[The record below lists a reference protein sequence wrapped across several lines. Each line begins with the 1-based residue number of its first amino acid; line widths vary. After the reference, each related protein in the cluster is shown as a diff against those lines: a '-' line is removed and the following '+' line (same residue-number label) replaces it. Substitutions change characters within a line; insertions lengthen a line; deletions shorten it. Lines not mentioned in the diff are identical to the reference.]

1 MENFKFLIKDNLLS
15 ITIDLAHDCGFSKSG
30 RSRIVSTTGGNL
42 RLFDENGFRS
52 EKINMTISKEIPE
65 P

>member
-1 MENFKFLIKDNLLS
+1 L
-15 ITIDLAHDCGFSKSG
+15 SKSG